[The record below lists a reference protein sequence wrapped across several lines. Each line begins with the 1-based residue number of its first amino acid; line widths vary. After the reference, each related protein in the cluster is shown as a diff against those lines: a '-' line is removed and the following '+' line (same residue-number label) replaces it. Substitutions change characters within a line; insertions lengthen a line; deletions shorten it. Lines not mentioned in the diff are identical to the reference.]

1 MNFQQVAA
9 TKVQDGPRGFRAHS
23 SSCGPLTSYAEA
35 PHARHPLERPRTPSG
50 WMSEK
55 MGLADFSWCNLYSIQ
70 YKAMSG
76 CQLSVAVFYQNLH
89 FTRSRGV
96 SRKIPSGYG
105 RPDATILENPTVHWS
120 PVATLRPALVQE
132 FPRNCWCEMW
142 LNTWDCRFGLAFFT
156 THIGV
161 LHRPTRDVFLGVKT
175 KMT

>member
-1 MNFQQVAA
+1 MLERFDNAPAKVALKHLYIANPCKSNSQTSLSENVLMIIIQYVDRKKNINMMNFQQVAA

-105 RPDATILENPTVHWS
+105 RPDATILENPTVH
-120 PVATLRPALVQE
+120 
-132 FPRNCWCEMW
+132 
-142 LNTWDCRFGLAFFT
+142 
-156 THIGV
+156 
-161 LHRPTRDVFLGVKT
+161 
-175 KMT
+175 